1 MIEFDMA
8 EKIITGL
15 LLIVAIIHILPI
27 SGFSGTAR
35 LESLYG
41 VVVSGSDLE
50 ILMRHRAVLF
60 GILGVFF
67 AYAAF
72 TPSVQPLA
80 FVAAFAT
87 IFSFLYLAVSVG
99 GYNEAIHKIVLADV
113 VAAVC
118 LIVSLVIFFLKGRV

>member
-1 MIEFDMA
+1 MGFDMA

-15 LLIVAIIHILPI
+15 LLVVAIIHILPI
-27 SGFSGTAR
+27 SGFSGSAR

-41 VVVSGSDLE
+41 VAISGNDLE
-50 ILMRHRAVLF
+50 ILMRHRAMLF

-67 AYAAF
+67 TYAAF
-72 TPSVQPLA
+72 TPAVQPLA

-87 IFSFLYLAVSVG
+87 ISSFFYLAVTVG
-99 GYNEAIHKIVLADV
+99 GYNEAIRKIVMADI

-118 LIVSLVIFFLKGRV
+118 LIVSVIIFFLKGRV